1 MIYLAYDGSINSEW
15 IARYCLELA
24 HTQGS
29 ELTTLY
35 VRERKVKVETIQ
47 KKMDSLSSYCKK
59 NKIQF
64 HYEILEPVKS
74 VFQTLVHRIPQGADN
89 LVVCGTRVRAK
100 KSGYISGTISEKL
113 LRYHKFPVL
122 AIRVVHPGILGNPK
136 NILMAVSGK
145 YENIK
150 ANLPLLSLLL
160 EHAHSL
166 TVVRVMEVTG
176 ILFRYMRL
184 SRSRALRK
192 KGLTVVKKTLEEI
205 RQILPKREDKSET
218 LSSVHSK
225 INLDMRIEVCNDWV
239 AEVLIQA
246 GKLKSDF
253 ILLGATEKILPARFF
268 YGNRMERFLRD
279 SPCDVG
285 VYRAL

>member
-1 MIYLAYDGSINSEW
+1 MIYLAYDGSINSDW
-15 IARYCLELA
+15 ISRYSMELA

-29 ELTTLY
+29 ELTFLY
-35 VRERKVKVETIQ
+35 VREDGIKVDTIE
-47 KKMDSLSSYCKK
+47 KKMNSFSAFCKK

-64 HYEILEPVKS
+64 QYKIIDPIKNVY
-74 VFQTLVHRIPQGADN
+74 FTLIQNIPPGANN

-100 KSGYISGTISEKL
+100 KTGYITGTISEKL

-136 NILMAVSGK
+136 HILMAVSGK
-145 YENIK
+145 YENTK
-150 ANLPLLSLLL
+150 ANIPLLSLLM

-166 TVVRVMEVTG
+166 TIVRVMEVPE
-176 ILFRYMRL
+176 IVFRYMRL

-192 KGLTVVKKTLEEI
+192 KGLIVVKKVLEEI
-205 RQILPKREDKSET
+205 RQVLPQRNDKKGK
-218 LSSVHSK
+218 LSSKHSK
-225 INLDMRIEVCNDWV
+225 INLDMRVEICNDWV
-239 AEVLIQA
+239 GEVLIQA

-253 ILLGATEKILPARFF
+253 ILLGATEKILPVRFF
-268 YGNRMERFLRD
+268 YGNRIERFLRD